1 MHDRRKHDDRH
12 NSRAK
17 LPYLYEAV
25 EKLGLSI
32 DYSSIPDIELE
43 QELENELEEVE

>member
-17 LPYLYEAV
+17 LPYLYEV
-25 EKLGLSI
+25 VDKLGLTI

-43 QELENELEEVE
+43 QELEEELEEEE